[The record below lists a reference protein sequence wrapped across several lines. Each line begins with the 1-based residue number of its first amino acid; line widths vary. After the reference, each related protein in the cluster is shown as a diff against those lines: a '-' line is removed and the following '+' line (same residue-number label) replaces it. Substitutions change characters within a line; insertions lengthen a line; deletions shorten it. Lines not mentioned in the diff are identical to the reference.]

1 LGEEGIMGNGF
12 ETMASSAEVARA
24 AQGPAAVAAR
34 PATKVPLS
42 ALARLKSG
50 ARWFYWVAGL
60 SLVNTIAAFA
70 GGHIH
75 FVVGLGVTQVVDL
88 VARKAGAAA
97 TLPALVIDVMIAG
110 AFLVIGLWSSR
121 CNQFAFGIGM
131 LLYAADG
138 ALLFLAH
145 DWLGVAFHGLAL
157 FYMYR
162 GFAAA
167 QQLRGLAELGRARAS
182 ASIG

>member
-1 LGEEGIMGNGF
+1 MGNVF
-12 ETMASSAEVARA
+12 EPAVFSAEA
-24 AQGPAAVAAR
+24 AAR
-34 PATKVPLS
+34 PTVMLKVPLTS
-42 ALARLKSG
+42 LARLRSG

-60 SLVNTIAAFA
+60 SLVNTAAAFA

-75 FVVGLGVTQVVDL
+75 FMVGLGITQVVDA
-88 VARKAGAAA
+88 VARKAGAVA

-110 AFLVIGLWSSR
+110 VFLAIGLWSSR

-145 DWLGVAFHGLAL
+145 DWMSVAFHALAL
-157 FYMYR
+157 FCMYR

-182 ASIG
+182 ASVS

>member
-1 LGEEGIMGNGF
+1 MSNGL
-12 ETMASSAEVARA
+12 ELMASSADVAKA
-24 AQGPAAVAAR
+24 AQGAAAADAAR
-34 PATKVPLS
+34 PQAKVPLS
-42 ALARLKSG
+42 ALSRLKSG

-60 SLVNTIAAFA
+60 SLVNTVVAFA
-70 GGHIH
+70 GGHMH
-75 FVVGLGVTQVVDL
+75 FVVGLGITQLVDA

-97 TLPALVIDVMIAG
+97 TAPALVIDAMIAG
-110 AFLVIGLWSSR
+110 AFAVIGLWSGR

-145 DWLGVAFHGLAL
+145 DWLSVAFHALAL

-167 QQLRGLAELGRARAS
+167 QQLRGLAELGRARRAS
-182 ASIG
+182 DIIG

>member
-1 LGEEGIMGNGF
+1 MGGL
-12 ETMASSAEVARA
+12 ETTASSPDVAGA
-24 AQGPAAVAAR
+24 AQGPLSAGAAR
-34 PATKVPLS
+34 PQTKVPLS

-60 SLVNTIAAFA
+60 SLVNTAVAFA
-70 GGHIH
+70 GGHVH
-75 FVVGLGVTQVVDL
+75 FVMGLGITRIVDL

-97 TLPALVIDVMIAG
+97 TLPALVIDVMIAA

-138 ALLFLAH
+138 ALLFVAH
-145 DWLGVAFHGLAL
+145 DWLSVAFHGLAL

-167 QQLRGLAELGRARAS
+167 QQLRGLAELGRARAA

>member
-1 LGEEGIMGNGF
+1 MGNGF
-12 ETMASSAEVARA
+12 EPTASSAEVATA
-24 AQGPAAVAAR
+24 AQGPAAAVAAR
-34 PATKVPLS
+34 PRAKVPLS
-42 ALARLKSG
+42 ALSRLKSG

-60 SLVNTIAAFA
+60 SLVNTVSAFA
-70 GGHIH
+70 GGHMH
-75 FVVGLGVTQVVDL
+75 FVVGLGITQVVDL

-145 DWLGVAFHGLAL
+145 DYLSVAFHGLAL

-167 QQLRGLAELGRARAS
+167 QQLRGLAELGKARAS

>member
-1 LGEEGIMGNGF
+1 MGSGF
-12 ETMASSAEVARA
+12 GTTASSADVAKA
-24 AQGPAAVAAR
+24 AQGPAAVTASPKTR
-34 PATKVPLS
+34 VPLS

-60 SLVNTIAAFA
+60 SLVNTVAAFA
-70 GGHIH
+70 GGHVH
-75 FVVGLGVTQVVDL
+75 FVMGLGITQVVDA

-97 TLPALVIDVMIAG
+97 TLPALVIDVMIAA
-110 AFLVIGLWSSR
+110 AFLVLGLWSSR

-138 ALLFLAH
+138 ALLFVAH
-145 DWLGVAFHGLAL
+145 DWLSVAFHGVAL

-162 GFAAA
+162 GFTAA
-167 QQLRGLAELGRARAS
+167 QQLRGLAELGRARA
-182 ASIG
+182 AAPIG

>member
-1 LGEEGIMGNGF
+1 MSGF
-12 ETMASSAEVARA
+12 ETTAPNPEVARA
-24 AQGPAAVAAR
+24 AQGSEAFAGR
-34 PATKVPLS
+34 PQTKVPLS
-42 ALARLKSG
+42 APARLKSG

-60 SLVNTIAAFA
+60 SLVNTAAAFT
-70 GGHIH
+70 GGHMH
-75 FVVGLGVTQVVDL
+75 FVMGLGITRIVDL
-88 VARKAGAAA
+88 VARRAGAAA

-110 AFLVIGLWSSR
+110 AFLAIGLWSSR

-138 ALLFLAH
+138 ALLFLSH
-145 DWLGVAFHGLAL
+145 DYLSVAFHGLAL

-167 QQLRGLAELGRARAS
+167 QQLRGLAELGRASAS
-182 ASIG
+182 AQIG

>member
-1 LGEEGIMGNGF
+1 MGNAF
-12 ETMASSAEVARA
+12 EPTASSAEVARA
-24 AQGPAAVAAR
+24 ARGGVAA
-34 PATKVPLS
+34 PAPPKATVPLS

-60 SLVNTIAAFA
+60 SLVNTAAAFT
-70 GGHIH
+70 GGHMH
-75 FVVGLGVTQVVDL
+75 FVIGLGITQVVDL

-110 AFLVIGLWSSR
+110 AFFALGLWSSR
-121 CNQFAFGIGM
+121 CNQFAFGAGM

-145 DWLGVAFHGLAL
+145 DWLSVAFHGLAL

-167 QQLRGLAELGRARAS
+167 QQLRSLAKLGGARAS
-182 ASIG
+182 ANG

>member
-1 LGEEGIMGNGF
+1 
-12 ETMASSAEVARA
+12 
-24 AQGPAAVAAR
+24 
-34 PATKVPLS
+34 
-42 ALARLKSG
+42 
-50 ARWFYWVAGL
+50 
-60 SLVNTIAAFA
+60 
-70 GGHIH
+70 
-75 FVVGLGVTQVVDL
+75 

-110 AFLVIGLWSSR
+110 VFLAVGLWSSR
-121 CNQFAFGIGM
+121 CNQFVFGIGM

-145 DWLGVAFHGLAL
+145 DWLSVAFHGLAL

-167 QQLRGLAELGRARAS
+167 QQLHGLAELGKARAA

>member
-1 LGEEGIMGNGF
+1 MSTF
-12 ETMASSAEVARA
+12 ETTASSPEVARA
-24 AQGPAAVAAR
+24 AQRPAAADMAR
-34 PATKVPLS
+34 PQTKVPLS

-60 SLVNTIAAFA
+60 SLVNTAAAFT

-75 FVVGLGVTQVVDL
+75 FVMGLGITRIVDL
-88 VARKAGAAA
+88 VARRTGAAA
-97 TLPALVIDVMIAG
+97 TLPALVIDVMIAA

-138 ALLFLAH
+138 ALLFLSH
-145 DWLGVAFHGLAL
+145 DYLSVAFHGLAL
-157 FYMYR
+157 FYMYG

-167 QQLRGLAELGRARAS
+167 QQLRGLAELGRARAT
-182 ASIG
+182 APIG

>member
-1 LGEEGIMGNGF
+1 MGNGF
-12 ETMASSAEVARA
+12 EPTASSADVARA
-24 AQGPAAVAAR
+24 AQGAVAAR
-34 PATKVPLS
+34 PKTTVPLR

-60 SLVNTIAAFA
+60 SLVNTAATFA
-70 GGHIH
+70 GGHVH
-75 FVVGLGVTQVVDL
+75 FVVGLGITQVVDL

-97 TLPALVIDVMIAG
+97 LLPALVIDVMIAG
-110 AFLVIGLWSSR
+110 AFLILGLWSSR
-121 CNQFAFGIGM
+121 CNQFAFGAGM

-138 ALLFLAH
+138 ALLLLAH
-145 DWLGVAFHGLAL
+145 DWLSVAFHGLAL

-162 GFAAA
+162 GYAAA

-182 ASIG
+182 ASMG

>member
-1 LGEEGIMGNGF
+1 MMSGF
-12 ETMASSAEVARA
+12 ETTTSSPDVARP
-24 AQGPAAVAAR
+24 AQGPAAIAASGKTR
-34 PATKVPLS
+34 VPLS

-60 SLVNTIAAFA
+60 SLVNTAASLA
-70 GGHIH
+70 GGHMH
-75 FVVGLGVTQVVDL
+75 FVMGLGTTQVVDA
-88 VARKAGAAA
+88 VARKAGVAA
-97 TLPALVIDVMIAG
+97 TLPALVIDVMIAA

-138 ALLFLAH
+138 ALLFVAH
-145 DWLGVAFHGLAL
+145 DWLSVAFHGLAL

-167 QQLRGLAELGRARAS
+167 QQLRGLAELGRARA
-182 ASIG
+182 AAPIG

>member
-1 LGEEGIMGNGF
+1 MGNGGF
-12 ETMASSAEVARA
+12 EPTVLSAEA
-24 AQGPAAVAAR
+24 AAR
-34 PATKVPLS
+34 PAVMLKVPLTS
-42 ALARLKSG
+42 LARLRSG

-60 SLVNTIAAFA
+60 SLVNTAAAFA
-70 GGHIH
+70 GGHIR
-75 FVVGLGVTQVVDL
+75 FMVGLGITQVVDA

-97 TLPALVIDVMIAG
+97 ALPALVIDVMIAG
-110 AFLVIGLWSSR
+110 VFLAIGLWSSR

-145 DWLGVAFHGLAL
+145 DWVSVAFHALAL

-167 QQLRGLAELGRARAS
+167 QQLRGLAELGRVRAS
-182 ASIG
+182 ASVS

>member
-1 LGEEGIMGNGF
+1 MGNGL
-12 ETMASSAEVARA
+12 EPTASSADVARA
-24 AQGPAAVAAR
+24 ARGAVAAAAQPR
-34 PATKVPLS
+34 TKVPLS

-60 SLVNTIAAFA
+60 SLVNTAAAFT
-70 GGHIH
+70 GGHMH
-75 FVVGLGVTQVVDL
+75 FVVGLGITQVVDL

-110 AFLVIGLWSSR
+110 AFLVLGLWSSR
-121 CNQFAFGIGM
+121 CNQFAFGAGM

-138 ALLFLAH
+138 ALLLLAH
-145 DWLGVAFHGLAL
+145 DWLSVAFHGLAL

-167 QQLRGLAELGRARAS
+167 RQLRGLAELGRARAS
-182 ASIG
+182 AIG

>member
-1 LGEEGIMGNGF
+1 MGNGF
-12 ETMASSAEVARA
+12 EPTASSPDVARA
-24 AQGPAAVAAR
+24 AQGPAAAIAAA
-34 PATKVPLS
+34 PKTKVPLTS
-42 ALARLKSG
+42 LARLKSG

-60 SLVNTIAAFA
+60 SLVNTAAAFT
-70 GGHIH
+70 GGHMH
-75 FVVGLGVTQVVDL
+75 FVMGLGITRIVDL
-88 VARKAGAAA
+88 VARRAGAAA

-110 AFLVIGLWSSR
+110 AFLAIGLWSSR

-138 ALLFLAH
+138 ALLFLSH
-145 DWLGVAFHGLAL
+145 DYLSVAFHGLAL

-167 QQLRGLAELGRARAS
+167 QQLRGLAELGRASAS
-182 ASIG
+182 AQIG